1 MDIDFAYDAMQNAYE
16 TTKGATPG
24 ESVTEVTALGIG
36 LSAGYIGGLGAELT
50 SDREAGD
57 FDTEE
62 TLEAAGRG
70 LFTGLV
76 GGGTVGLVH
85 ELTDD
90 VAEYGYEV
98 APSEAAAAG
107 AGVGVG
113 AAAGGSTVEGF
124 RRFGEKV
131 DGLWEKLRRN

>member
-1 MDIDFAYDAMQNAYE
+1 MDIDLAYDAMQNAYE
-16 TTKGATPG
+16 TTKTATPR
-24 ESVTEVTALGIG
+24 ESVTEVAALGVG
-36 LSAGYIGGLGAELT
+36 LPAGYIGGLGAELT

-57 FDTEE
+57 YDTEKNFG
-62 TLEAAGRG
+62 AAGRG
-70 LFTGLV
+70 LFAGLA
-76 GGGTVGLVH
+76 GGGAVDLVH
-85 ELTDD
+85 ELTDN

-107 AGVGVG
+107 AGAGVG
-113 AAAGGSTVEGF
+113 AAAGGSTVEGL